1 MHRSISRQSFSSEL
15 QVIEKFFNA
24 FLIKAPYISDGMAVK
39 RLDDAQ
45 ASFRT
50 VL

>member
-24 FLIKAPYISDGMAVK
+24 FLIKALYINDGMASNAA
-39 RLDDAQ
+39 DDIRATL
-45 ASFRT
+45 FI
-50 VL
+50 